1 VEKILKQGTELWRFP
16 AAGGPGE
23 KLHAFPPSTSRFVV
37 HPSGK
42 RMAFTQMMTNYEVWV
57 LENFLPAAK
66 AGVR

>member
-1 VEKILKQGTELWRFP
+1 
-16 AAGGPGE
+16 
-23 KLHAFPPSTSRFVV
+23 V